1 MKYVYVMQS
10 ASGLVKIG
18 VSKNVSARLKS
29 LQASSGLEIKLI
41 TTFGP
46 LSKAIALERA
56 AHVLLADKRELGE
69 WFSVTADEAVKAVSS
84 VEPEL
89 YCDASGN
96 KKAVDSGSS
105 ISALERHLACFESE
119 EEVMRTVQLLKI
131 SGLDDKAGILLC
143 AKNTMSLSTRDCMH
157 ACQMALMQKKIDDMV
172 SLMEG
177 KAA

>member
-1 MKYVYVMQS
+1 MQYVYVMQS

-29 LQASSGLEIKLI
+29 LQASSGLAIKLI

-56 AHVLLADKRELGE
+56 AHALLADKREHGE
-69 WFSVTADEAVKAVSS
+69 WFSVTVNEAVEAISL
-84 VEPEL
+84 VEPEF
-89 YCDASGN
+89 SGKEDGN
-96 KKAVDSGSS
+96 EKAVDAGSS
-105 ISALERHLACFESE
+105 ISALERHLACFDSE

-131 SGLDDKAGILLC
+131 SGLDDKAEILLC

-172 SLMEG
+172 AMMEG